1 MPKTLLPRRIHT
13 RLPTQTFPYFM
24 HIGRDIHLTY
34 CTNIHPG
41 ETWDE
46 VFQSLR
52 EYVPP
57 LKQSLSPGAPFGI
70 GLRLSDQ
77 ASRVLAKKDEIQTF
91 CNWLTDNGLY
101 VFTMNGFPY
110 GGFHRQRV
118 KDDVHRPD
126 WTTPERR
133 DYTGRLARILAQLP
147 NQSAEAGI
155 STSPLTYR
163 PWHTTE
169 TALNEA
175 ITIGCLHLAETVKE
189 LAAIAS
195 ETGVTVHLDIEPE
208 PDGLIDHVADTV
220 NFFNQELIPA
230 VTTYLMDGL
239 RIKAENAE
247 ELARTHL
254 RLCYDVCH
262 FAVMYENPAEALRTF
277 AAAGIR
283 IGKLQISAALKA
295 DLPADRT
302 AHAKAFGELAE
313 STYLHQVVARK
324 SEIRQYADLP
334 DALPHIHDP
343 AVAEWRT
350 HFHVPV
356 FVQDYGLLQS
366 TQADIVETLRML
378 MQPEKEPFTHHL
390 EVETYTWEVLPP
402 ALKTHLSASIEREM
416 RWVLAQLGY

>member
-1 MPKTLLPRRIHT
+1 
-13 RLPTQTFPYFM
+13 M

-57 LKQSLSPGAPFGI
+57 LKQLLSPAAPLGI

-77 ASRVLAKKDEIQTF
+77 ASRVLAKKEEIQAF

-133 DYTGRLARILAQLP
+133 DYTVRLARILAQLP

-169 TALNEA
+169 AALNEA
-175 ITIGCLHLAETVKE
+175 ITTGCLHLAETVKE
-189 LAAIAS
+189 LATIAS

-220 NFFNQELIPA
+220 GFFNQELIPA

-247 ELARTHL
+247 ELARQHL

-277 AAAGIR
+277 DAAGIR

-313 STYLHQVVARK
+313 STYLHQVSA
-324 SEIRQYADLP
+324 SEFRIQKRQFGEANSEFRIRQYPDLP

-343 AVAEWRT
+343 ALAEWRT

-356 FVQDYGLLQS
+356 FVQDYSLLQS
-366 TQADIVETLRML
+366 TQADIVETLRVL
-378 MQPEKEPFTHHL
+378 KSPENEPFTRHL

-402 ALKTHLSASIEREM
+402 ALKTNLLASIEREM
-416 RWVLAQLGY
+416 RWVLEQLGTHTKMS